1 MGKQKKT
8 SSLQRRRKRRILRA
22 YLIFLLI
29 LILTV
34 GIGLGVL
41 VLEKWISFRT
51 VDIVIDPGHG
61 DHDPGAVAD
70 DIYEK
75 DITLD
80 IALKTE
86 KLLKDAGYKVRLT
99 RDDDSFLELG
109 ERAEFANKR
118 NAKVFIS
125 IHCNSLEDGNGQGIE
140 TYYGESKTKADV
152 TLAEKIQK
160 CLITQTGAR
169 DREVKEATYTVLV
182 RTEMPA
188 SLVEVG
194 FMTNDAERAQLM
206 DEHYQELVAQGI
218 AEGIDSYLL
227 TND

>member
-1 MGKQKKT
+1 MGKQKKKP
-8 SSLQRRRKRRILRA
+8 SLQKRRKRRLLRA

-29 LILTV
+29 LLLTV
-34 GIGLGVL
+34 GIGIGAL
-41 VLEKWISFRT
+41 VLEQFIPFRT
-51 VDIVIDPGHG
+51 ADIVIDPGHG
-61 DHDPGAVAD
+61 DHDPGAVAI

-118 NAKVFIS
+118 NAKVFVS
-125 IHCNSLEDGNGQGIE
+125 IHCNSSEDGSGQGIE
-140 TYYGESKTKADV
+140 TYYGESKTDADH
-152 TLAEKIQK
+152 TLAEKIQE
-160 CLITQTGAR
+160 CLIIQTGAR
-169 DREVKEATYTVLV
+169 DREIKEAAYTVLV
-182 RTEMPA
+182 RTEMPSA
-188 SLVEVG
+188 LVETG

-206 DEHYQELVAQGI
+206 DEHYQELIALGI
-218 AEGIDSYLL
+218 SEGIMGFLEE
-227 TND
+227 NK

>member
-1 MGKQKKT
+1 MGKQTKK
-8 SSLQRRRKRRILRA
+8 SSLQRRRTRRILRA

-29 LILTV
+29 LVLTV

-41 VLEKWISFRT
+41 VLEKWIPFRT

-118 NAKVFIS
+118 NAKVFVS
-125 IHCNSLEDGNGQGIE
+125 IHCNSSEDGNGQGIE
-140 TYYGESKTKADV
+140 TYYGESRTEADV

-182 RTEMPA
+182 RTKMPA

-194 FMTNDAERAQLM
+194 FMTNDAERAQLV

-218 AEGIDSYLL
+218 SEGIIAYLEESK
-227 TND
+227 